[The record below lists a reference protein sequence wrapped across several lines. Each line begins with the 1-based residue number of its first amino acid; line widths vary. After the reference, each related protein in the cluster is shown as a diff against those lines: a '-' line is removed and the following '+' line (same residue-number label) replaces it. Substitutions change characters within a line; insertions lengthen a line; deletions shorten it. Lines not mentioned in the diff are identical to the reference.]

1 MVWFWGGIKKDLQLP
16 VFQSAILF
24 FFFFSEPNALSGKY
38 QRHRAR
44 ATFVDSLVAKSAQAN
59 YLFVNLRKKLVWRLH
74 EY

>member
-1 MVWFWGGIKKDLQLP
+1 MQQELQFP
-16 VFQSAILF
+16 CIPSASLV